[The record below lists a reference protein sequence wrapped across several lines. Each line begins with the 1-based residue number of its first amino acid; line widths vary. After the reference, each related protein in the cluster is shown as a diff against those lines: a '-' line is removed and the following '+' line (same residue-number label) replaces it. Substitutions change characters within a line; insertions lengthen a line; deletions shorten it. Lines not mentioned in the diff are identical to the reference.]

1 MPPSYL
7 VLRYFLHPELE
18 RRRVKNA
25 KKVQLFTPGNRML
38 CSQKSLVFDVAAAQ
52 LPELELFKKLNFY
65 RGLNLT
71 GLPRLFKKLNLFRL
85 TQNAGEKKLFKK
97 LNFFRLTPGAGGGKN
112 ASDFYVFYDLM
123 HSLAA
128 QVKLVSNLAER
139 ISRRAHLQN
148 LGISRRIRC
157 RPWLQR
163 SPLPT
168 RNSLDCCRAFV
179 RKLIFSATLPH
190 VSDPSS
196 QSDVG
201 SVNIFYMNRWNIAM
215 SFTCRKLLQGFDVCI
230 EACSVVH
237 IHNSIRGP
245 LPHVDEPETVL
256 HPLRILRI
264 KEIL

>member
-1 MPPSYL
+1 
-7 VLRYFLHPELE
+7 
-18 RRRVKNA
+18 
-25 KKVQLFTPGNRML
+25 ML

-52 LPELELFKKLNFY
+52 ILVTEIFKKSNFSK
-65 RGLNLT
+65 LLAAELT
-71 GLPRLFKKLNLFRL
+71 ATKTSKKLS
-85 TQNAGEKKLFKK
+85 
-97 LNFFRLTPGAGGGKN
+97 FFRLTPGAGGKH

-123 HSLAA
+123 YSLAA

-148 LGISRRIRC
+148 LGISRRIR
-157 RPWLQR
+157 RRTRLQW
-163 SPLPT
+163 SPLPA
-168 RNSLDCCRAFV
+168 RNSLDCRRAFV
-179 RKLIFSATLPH
+179 RKLVFSAALPH

-196 QSDVG
+196 QSNVG

-256 HPLRILRI
+256 HPLGILRI

>member
-1 MPPSYL
+1 
-7 VLRYFLHPELE
+7 
-18 RRRVKNA
+18 
-25 KKVQLFTPGNRML
+25 ML

-65 RGLNLT
+65 RGLTLT
-71 GLPRLFKKLNLFRL
+71 GLPRLFKKLS
-85 TQNAGEKKLFKK
+85 
-97 LNFFRLTPGAGGGKN
+97 FFRLTPGSGGEKN

-123 HSLAA
+123 YSLAA

-148 LGISRRIRC
+148 LGISRRIR
-157 RPWLQR
+157 RRTRLQW
-163 SPLPT
+163 SPLPA
-168 RNSLDCCRAFV
+168 RNSLDCRRAFV
-179 RKLIFSATLPH
+179 RKLVFSAALPH

-196 QSDVG
+196 QSNVG

-256 HPLRILRI
+256 HPLGILRI